1 MPKPVWCKMP
11 NLCRPSGNRHGE
23 IIMRKAQPYGEGT
36 FTLIE
41 LLVVIAIIAIL
52 AAMLM
57 PALEKARRSAKTAE
71 CISNQKQVATALQM
85 YTMDYDGQ
93 IIGGWYPFQNTDRF
107 WTYNWPN
114 QWRDRG
120 GPFYTRVRPVGG
132 ETLSVARYPN
142 GGSYKN
148 VEVRAGCQGL
158 LVDQGYLSNV
168 LYCSDMT
175 DQVYI
180 ARAYGGDYYSKFCHV
195 TYGLP
200 RDIVQHNPECARY
213 PSNGPYRRSH
223 FPSDTCNH
231 LLRIHRIESGHVLL
245 APPFYGGKPGSYS
258 YGNRDRP
265 PYLYGNVI
273 MRHAGQVANMAFVDG
288 HVESMGYKDV
298 KELFTPRNP
307 DGGTYYGFNHSGNHE
322 CLP

>member
-1 MPKPVWCKMP
+1 MLTDPKV
-11 NLCRPSGNRHGE
+11 
-23 IIMRKAQPYGEGT
+23 KAL

-41 LLVVIAIIAIL
+41 LLVVIAIISIL

-57 PALEKARRSAKTAE
+57 PALEQARRSAKTAE
-71 CISNQKQVATALQM
+71 CISNEKQAAMALQM
-85 YTMDYDGQ
+85 YTMDHDGQ

-132 ETLSVARYPN
+132 ETLSVARYPS

-168 LYCSDMT
+168 LYCGDMA

-180 ARAYGGDYYSKFCHV
+180 ATTYGGRYYAKFCHV
-195 TYGLP
+195 TYGLA
-200 RDIVQHNPECARY
+200 RDLVYHNPKCARY
-213 PSNGPYRRSH
+213 PKYPGHGSAEPYSRSH
-223 FPSDTCNH
+223 FPDDHCNH
-231 LLRIHRIESGHVLL
+231 LQRIHRLESKHVLL
-245 APPFYGGKPGSYS
+245 APPFYGGIPGSYN

-273 MRHAGQVANMAFVDG
+273 MRHAGEVANMAFVDG
-288 HVESMGYKDV
+288 HVESMDYESTR
-298 KELFTPRNP
+298 ELFTPRNP